1 MRQFI
6 PWVSAETLIFSLFA
20 YSIAVAAEP
29 ATVKS
34 PRVVDDRLKLEL
46 FAAEPEIV
54 TPTGIAT
61 DAKGRVL
68 AIESNTHFR
77 PKDYDGPPADRIRRF
92 EDTDGDGHADKI
104 TTFYEG
110 SVATMSA
117 ALYRDDSLYVATRNE
132 IFRLRDTDG
141 DGVADERTSLVKLET
156 ADNYPHNGL
165 AGFAFDSSGE
175 VYFGFGENHAMSFK
189 LIGSDGKTFS
199 DVEGGHIYR
208 CHADG
213 SKLQRVAIGFWNPHA
228 MAIDGAGRL
237 VCGR

>member
-1 MRQFI
+1 MKKSLIWLNLCLLLRMTT
-6 PWVSAETLIFSLFA
+6 TLP
-20 YSIAVAAEP
+20 VAAAADNAP
-29 ATVKS
+29 IKI
-34 PRVVDDRLKLEL
+34 PRVLDDRLKLEVL
-46 FAAEPEIV
+46 AAEPDIV

-92 EDTDGDGHADKI
+92 EDTDGDGHADRI
-104 TTFYEG
+104 TTFFEG

-141 DGVADERTSLVKLET
+141 DGVADERTSLVKLESE
-156 ADNYPHNGL
+156 DNYPHNGL
-165 AGFAFDSSGE
+165 AGFAFDQAGD
-175 VYFGFGENHAMSFK
+175 VYFGFGENHALSFK

-199 DVEGGHIYR
+199 DVRRWTHLSLPPRRIKSPARGNRILESACTDDR
-208 CHADG
+208 
-213 SKLQRVAIGFWNPHA
+213 LT
-228 MAIDGAGRL
+228 GAA
-237 VCGR
+237 VCR

>member
-6 PWVSAETLIFSLFA
+6 PWVSAETLIVSLFA

-29 ATVKS
+29 ATVKI

-54 TPTGIAT
+54 TPTGIAI

-68 AIESNTHFR
+68 AIESHTHFR

-104 TTFYEG
+104 TTFSKARRHNERG
-110 SVATMSA
+110 
-117 ALYRDDSLYVATRNE
+117 LYRDGSLYVATRNE

-141 DGVADERTSLVKLET
+141 DGVADERTRS
-156 ADNYPHNGL
+156 
-165 AGFAFDSSGE
+165 
-175 VYFGFGENHAMSFK
+175 
-189 LIGSDGKTFS
+189 
-199 DVEGGHIYR
+199 
-208 CHADG
+208 
-213 SKLQRVAIGFWNPHA
+213 
-228 MAIDGAGRL
+228 
-237 VCGR
+237 

>member
-1 MRQFI
+1 MKK
-6 PWVSAETLIFSLFA
+6 ALLLFSVFLSVTA
-20 YSIAVAAEP
+20 IAAFPIARAAEP
-29 ATVKS
+29 KGIS
-34 PRVVDDRLKLEL
+34 IPRVLDNRLKLEL

-141 DGVADERTSLVKLET
+141 DGMADERTSLVKLET
-156 ADNYPHNGL
+156 EDNYPHNGL

-175 VYFGFGENHAMSFK
+175 VYFGFGENHA
-189 LIGSDGKTFS
+189 IVVQADRQRWQN
-199 DVEGGHIYR
+199 VQR
-208 CHADG
+208 CRRGPHLSLPCRWLEIAKGCDRF
-213 SKLQRVAIGFWNPHA
+213 LEPARVGDRFE
-228 MAIDGAGRL
+228 
-237 VCGR
+237 